1 MLLLTKKQRM
11 LFRHRQSGEVLM
23 NLDNRRLR
31 EIQNELKA
39 YRKLLDETDTMSD
52 RLIYKGKI
60 ESLEREEKQILKRNN
75 VEV

>member
-1 MLLLTKKQRM
+1 
-11 LFRHRQSGEVLM
+11 M

-31 EIQNELKA
+31 EVQYELRG
-39 YRKLLDETDTMSD
+39 YRRLLAEADTREDS
-52 RLIYKGKI
+52 LIYKGKI